1 MTNGK
6 KDCFFIGLAVYCF
19 AFCWGLA
26 VSPSALAD
34 YSDWRGVV
42 VGGTPAVGATPEDD
56 GKLYYYD
63 VFVKID
69 DGNAVYLTS
78 LPSQNGKDLGYLLQY
93 FPRDGQSYQFQ
104 IIACDSHG
112 YEGPPSE
119 WSDPFASVFVTYDCP
134 AETVPIADPGT
145 DQVVAV
151 GTSVPLDG
159 SGSYDLFSDDSLN
172 LQYYWECYAAPEA
185 VTLSD
190 PCAVSPTFTPST
202 AGSYYFRLHVRDKV
216 NDSDFN
222 RSPIRYVKV
231 DAVEDIYDFVVTN
244 PGPAQNVPLGSTAVL
259 DGSLS
264 DTSSATVYYRWEALN
279 KTVEIQNADQPVAS
293 FVPDA
298 IGTYVFQLTVITD
311 DDFSSK
317 ITLVSVYDEAAVGSL
332 HTPEIINGD
341 CIDCSIADLEDDGD
355 VDGSDLAACAAS
367 FNSSRG
373 LESYRADCDFD
384 KNLRVDKTDSA
395 ILASSLGKTGI

>member
-19 AFCWGLA
+19 AFCLGLA
-26 VSPSALAD
+26 VSPAALAD

-42 VGGTPAVGATPEDD
+42 VGGTPANEGRF
-56 GKLYYYD
+56 YYYD

-69 DGNAVYLTS
+69 DGNPVYLTS

-93 FPRDGQSYQFQ
+93 FPRDDEFYQFQ
-104 IIACDSHG
+104 VIACDSHG
-112 YEGPPSE
+112 YEGPPSG
-119 WSDPFASVFVTYDCP
+119 WSAPFASGFVAYDCS

-151 GTSVPLDG
+151 GTPVPLDG
-159 SGSYDLFSDDSLN
+159 SGSYDLFSCDSLN

-190 PCAVSPTFTPST
+190 PCAMSPTFTPST
-202 AGSYYFRLHVRDKV
+202 
-216 NDSDFN
+216 
-222 RSPIRYVKV
+222 IRYVKV

-298 IGTYVFQLTVITD
+298 IGTYVFQLKVITD

-332 HTPEIINGD
+332 YTPEINGD

-355 VDGSDLAACAAS
+355 VDGSDLAAFAGS

-373 LESYRADCDFD
+373 LENYRVDCDFD
-384 KNLRVDKTDSA
+384 KNLRVDETDSA
-395 ILASSLGKTGI
+395 ILASSIGKSDS